1 VDRPRAALPIVLGVL
16 DPAARRVAVEPIGD
30 LVVAEEGG
38 GGLLFGEAC
47 FRGQRGRRSDEED
60 RCDKQQPADYAR
72 RRKLQ
77 SLLPTKFSGM
87 TRMIAIA

>member
-1 VDRPRAALPIVLGVL
+1 VLGVV
-16 DPAARRVAVEPIGD
+16 DAATGRVAIEPVGD

-38 GGLLFGEAC
+38 GRLPLGEAC
-47 FRGQRGRRSDEED
+47 LRGQRSRRGDEED
-60 RCDKQQPADYAR
+60 RCGEQQPVDYAR